1 MDYGDNVHE
10 MLNPVFWKKKEKN
23 ITNLSFAELAKR
35 VVKVKLQNLIIF
47 HYLSGNFRRDD
58 SSIDS
63 LEREFY
69 THDSSPRLMKSH
81 LSPSNLS
88 GDSGLTMSDSQLYDE
103 DGNSNEINDR
113 RHYTRSASHFI
124 DRDLERSE
132 SEASRSLDNQYLYR
146 YDENN
151 PVPPPRRNR
160 RKDLSE
166 FSPNLEQYR
175 KQMLITS
182 NANFNVSGKHDKR
195 HNQNSDYY
203 RNFPRKMS
211 AESLKSVEES
221 AEANT
226 ERNIKEWHSRPD
238 IGTLIKSASGAHL
251 YYEDFS
257 SLRLYEFD
265 TLNELGNKKRGYLYK
280 QKSEGQCPV
289 SPQSKYSLSSSRDS
303 VLSDSSG
310 SYLERQYFQDP
321 LSSSVETPE
330 SEDKNMSDWL
340 SKHMAYTARRQRR
353 LHSHDDSELGL
364 SSDSLSKVSET
375 DKSNRDPLKTVQHLV
390 SPRVS
395 PKIKR
400 RAPIPLSVRRSFPIE
415 QTTSPKGSGSN
426 TSKEA
431 EDIINSPKLTI
442 TYCSQDSLDKRG
454 ATPQKDKTLSPH
466 LDIYNNNSQLAL
478 KQLNLYSTG
487 LQGTSPPP
495 RVVLQG
501 LGQPAEKRDNAP
513 VKASYD
519 SAILSQVHR
528 NSIETGRRNS
538 LDMGDLSVH
547 RYPMEENSVSSEDE
561 QSESDSEEEIETYR
575 VTTMLNMT
583 PFKYSIPQRLIST
596 ERQSKSPESLT
607 KFSKKSSSSES
618 LSKASRQSS
627 SQESLSRNST
637 TSEDS
642 VSNRPENP
650 PSYQEAL
657 HRKYLLDNGMSLED
671 ADLDTDKQREASL
684 KAKQLY
690 EQSVRQFQ
698 EQKERYPPLPSQ
710 QFEKK
715 LDVVGEHQETTT
727 DSDVQSSSDDDDGIV
742 REKDP
747 KKLYEESLK
756 RYMAEQTRSPLVKTM
771 STEDRDL
778 SNSKGGQNL
787 KKNLLSVSGV
797 HRSYSDVG
805 DVNKRLRSPLRD
817 QSSPT
822 ITNSSHSSSRDS
834 TPTRR
839 PDHPPPYDSP
849 PPYRH
854 DHRKTSPVNPD
865 RHYFPKADK
874 SFYQSD
880 AHVKDVSTQLSQ
892 TGHGSPKKLSVS
904 PHGGAQTSSN
914 QESSRT
920 GRTGSSKTSEHV
932 TNTAQAS
939 GSTKRD
945 SNIDN
950 TVHSAQIDI
959 SKYKS
964 PVRTVRA
971 RDVTNIRSKEGV
983 VLVRSRNSSHDSML
997 RQQSRKQTDVD
1008 NHSNHNKTSSE
1019 KTNLSSSVFR
1029 PRASSLEPNQ
1039 SQGAPA
1045 NQSRTV
1051 QPARPSSQGPGSV
1064 SRSAINPQSSQCSK
1078 TNSEFR
1084 RSSLDAVVNRTAN
1097 MATSGKPA
1105 AGKELPWSVKNIRTM
1120 FDKNKQL
1127 SSSDT
1132 ESGSS
1137 TPLSV
1142 TQSCDSTP
1150 STSPRPSIPPV
1161 YTPPPPF
1168 ERHSNISRSST
1179 SSNNST
1185 SSNSNRTVQK
1195 SLPSSRNTYTGRYGP
1210 QARGDSFSSS
1220 DSSDCSCRYSLKC
1233 QRADSS
1239 LEELDNLSFTDIT
1252 FV

>member
-1 MDYGDNVHE
+1 MGR
-10 MLNPVFWKKKEKN
+10 KESNQTNKN
-23 ITNLSFAELAKR
+23 NLSL
-35 VVKVKLQNLIIF
+35 NLLFICV
-47 HYLSGNFRRDD
+47 SGNFRRDD

-103 DGNSNEINDR
+103 DGNGNEISDR
-113 RHYTRSASHFI
+113 RHYTRSASQFI
-124 DRDLERSE
+124 DRDIERPD

-160 RKDLSE
+160 RKELSE
-166 FSPNLEQYR
+166 LSPNFEDYR
-175 KQMLITS
+175 KPMRYSAHVT
-182 NANFNVSGKHDKR
+182 GKHDKR

-203 RNFPRKMS
+203 RNMPRKMS

-221 AEANT
+221 AEGENS
-226 ERNIKEWHSRPD
+226 RNVKDWHSRPD

-251 YYEDFS
+251 YYEDS
-257 SLRLYEFD
+257 SSYRLYEFD
-265 TLNELGNKKRGYLYK
+265 TLNESGNKRRYLRK
-280 QKSEGQCPV
+280 QKSDGQCPV

-330 SEDKNMSDWL
+330 SEDRSMADWL
-340 SKHMAYTARRQRR
+340 SQQSKQVTFATRRQQR

-364 SSDSLSKVSET
+364 SSDNICKVSE
-375 DKSNRDPLKTVQHLV
+375 KEKQKRDSMKTVQHLV

-395 PKIKR
+395 PNIKR
-400 RAPIPLSVRRSFPIE
+400 KAPVPLSVRRSFPL
-415 QTTSPKGSGSN
+415 QHTTSPKGSGSN

-442 TYCSQDSLDKRG
+442 TYCSQDSLDKRE
-454 ATPQKDKTLSPH
+454 ATSKRDKHPSPH
-466 LDIYNNNSQLAL
+466 LDIYNNNSQLPL
-478 KQLNLYSTG
+478 KQLNLYSTA

-501 LGQPAEKRDNAP
+501 LGQPVEKRDNAP

-519 SAILSQVHR
+519 SAILSQIRR
-528 NSIETGRRNS
+528 NSLETGRRNS
-538 LDMGDLSVH
+538 LDMGDLHKH

-561 QSESDSEEEIETYR
+561 QSEEESSSEEEVESYR
-575 VTTMLNMT
+575 VTSMINMS
-583 PFKYSIPQRLIST
+583 PFKYSIPQRLLT
-596 ERQSKSPESLT
+596 NERKNHSSESL
-607 KFSKKSSSSES
+607 SKQSSSSES

-642 VSNRPENP
+642 CSNQPENP

-657 HRKYLLDNGMSLED
+657 HRKYLIDNGMSLED
-671 ADLDTDKQREASL
+671 VDQDTDKQREASL

-690 EQSVRQFQ
+690 EQSMRQYQ

-710 QFEKK
+710 RFEKK
-715 LDVVGEHQETTT
+715 LDVVGEHHEVVSSE
-727 DSDVQSSSDDDDGIV
+727 SDVQTSSDDDDINGY
-742 REKDP
+742 EKDP

-756 RYMAEQTRSPLVKTM
+756 RYMAEQTRSPLVKTL
-771 STEDRDL
+771 STEDSGV
-778 SNSKGGQNL
+778 SNSKGGQSL
-787 KKNLLSVSGV
+787 KKNVLHVPGV
-797 HRSYSDVG
+797 HRSHSDVG
-805 DVNKRLRSPLRD
+805 DINKRLRSPLRD

-839 PDHPPPYDSP
+839 PEHPPPYDSP

-854 DHRKTSPVNPD
+854 DHRKPSPVNAE

-880 AHVKDVSTQLSQ
+880 AHTRDTATQLSQ
-892 TGHGSPKKLSVS
+892 TGASKKILVS
-904 PHGGAQTSSN
+904 PRAGAQTFSN
-914 QESSRT
+914 QENSRT
-920 GRTGSSKTSEHV
+920 GTAAVRTSENI
-932 TNTAQAS
+932 TNSAQTS
-939 GSTKRD
+939 GSFKRD

-950 TVHSAQIDI
+950 TVHSAQVDI
-959 SKYKS
+959 SNYKS
-964 PVRTVRA
+964 PARNVRA
-971 RDVTNIRSKEGV
+971 RDVTNIRSKEAV
-983 VLVRSRNSSHDSML
+983 VLVRSRNSSQDSVL
-997 RQQSRKQTDVD
+997 RQQSRKPNNMDNTD
-1008 NHSNHNKTSSE
+1008 SKTSAQKGTVS
-1019 KTNLSSSVFR
+1019 TSVFR
-1029 PRASSLEPNQ
+1029 PRASSLEPGP
-1039 SQGAPA
+1039 SPAAPA
-1045 NQSRTV
+1045 IHSRTT
-1051 QPARPSSQGPGSV
+1051 QPARPMSQGPGSM
-1064 SRSAINPQSSQCSK
+1064 SRSGVENIHPQSSQCSK
-1078 TNSEFR
+1078 SNSEFR
-1084 RSSLDAVVNRTAN
+1084 RSSLDTVINKTAN
-1097 MATSGKPA
+1097 NATSGRTS

-1120 FDKNKQL
+1120 FDKNKQH
-1127 SSSDT
+1127 SNSDT
-1132 ESGSS
+1132 DSGNS
-1137 TPLSV
+1137 TPQSV

-1150 STSPRPSIPPV
+1150 NTSPYPSVPPS
-1161 YTPPPPF
+1161 YTPSPLF
-1168 ERHSNISRSST
+1168 NRQSNMSRSST
-1179 SSNNST
+1179 SSNNSP
-1185 SSNSNRTVQK
+1185 SSGSAGNKGMS
-1195 SLPSSRNTYTGRYGP
+1195 SSRNTYTGRYGP
-1210 QARGDSFSSS
+1210 QTRGDSFSSS

-1233 QRADSS
+1233 RRADSS